1 MLPDRKERD
10 EQRQQLQEAA
20 EAVAAKEMDNGVRIN
35 PLLAAMHFSKCA
47 ETRAAGDTEC
57 ASPPRIEE
65 IFPSAAPSEPPVS
78 GAMVTT
84 QKNPDWIQG
93 FALNFHLHF

>member
-35 PLLAAMHFSKCA
+35 PLLAAMHAAKRA
-47 ETRAAGDTEC
+47 EPWAAGDTELHINIYFAFC
-57 ASPPRIEE
+57 IAF
-65 IFPSAAPSEPPVS
+65 IFA
-78 GAMVTT
+78 
-84 QKNPDWIQG
+84 
-93 FALNFHLHF
+93 FHNTF